1 MGLRSFTLSFFGFIG
16 QFLLVI
22 YVGSLFLRK
31 KRQLPVTYIIF
42 LLYGVVFVGVD
53 LWLANALMNLPF
65 GYDDARSL
73 IRAIVACCIWIPYFR
88 MSERVKRTFVH

>member
-1 MGLRSFTLSFFGFIG
+1 
-16 QFLLVI
+16 
-22 YVGSLFLRK
+22 VGSLFLRK

-73 IRAIVACCIWIPYFR
+73 IRGSWLAVSGYLISACLN
-88 MSERVKRTFVH
+88 V